1 MKKIKTTDIIA
12 GSAMPLKSGSLNHLQ
27 SANQEGIFS
36 LAQSELFQ
44 RNGVSAGYANPQ
56 ALYGLAYTIAGST
69 WSIESGCLV
78 FGTEMYLCDSTIGIS
93 LGLGQVVIGTITTTY
108 LTATNA
114 DPVVFSDS
122 TSNNVHEIRKIVWS
136 AGTSGS
142 PGTIDFVNI
151 QYLGRWI
158 EQTYSAGNLTT
169 SNASTW
175 TIPAGASNFKV
186 KTQRRG
192 STMIVDFYIN
202 QSSITSVS
210 GSAAPTYLSLSL
222 AITDRIKG
230 NFRTI
235 CYYQNPS
242 AALDSGACRVIAVSG
257 TREIR
262 FTPVTVANWDFEIGS
277 ADVYGQIAIE
287 LDNNES

>member
-12 GSAMPLKSGSLNHLQ
+12 GSAMPLKSGSLDHLQ

-36 LAQSELFQ
+36 LAQSALFQ

-56 ALYGLAYTIAGST
+56 ALYGLSYTVSGST
-69 WSIESGCLV
+69 WGIESGCLV
-78 FGTEMYLCDSTIGIS
+78 FGTEMYLCDTTIGIS

-142 PGTIDFVNI
+142 GSFDFVNI

-158 EQTYSAGNLTT
+158 EQTYSAGDLTAATGLWNL
-169 SNASTW
+169 
-175 TIPAGASNFKV
+175 PGGAANFDV

-192 STMIVDFYIN
+192 STMIVDFYIVN
-202 QSSITSVS
+202 SSVGSSTS
-210 GSAAPTYLSLSL
+210 YLSLNL
-222 AITDRIKG
+222 ASSDRIKG
-230 NFRTI
+230 NFH
-235 CYYQNPS
+235 
-242 AALDSGACRVIAVSG
+242 AVGFYADGNQTPTEGMMKIVAVDG
-257 TREIR
+257 TRELRMYQIDGS
-262 FTPVTVANWDFEIGS
+262 NWASDILTI
-277 ADVYGQIAIE
+277 DVSGQITIE
-287 LDNNES
+287 MDCNES

>member
-1 MKKIKTTDIIA
+1 MKKIKTSNIIA
-12 GSAMPLKSGSLNHLQ
+12 GSAMPLKSGSLDHLQ

-44 RNGVSAGYANPQ
+44 RNGVSAGYGSPQ
-56 ALYGLAYTIAGST
+56 ALYGLGYTVSGST

-78 FGTEMYLCDSTIGIS
+78 FGTEMYLCDSTVGIT
-93 LGLGQVVIGTITTTY
+93 LGVGQVVIGTITTTF

-142 PGTIDFVNI
+142 GSFNFTDI

-158 EQTYSAGNLTT
+158 DYAYSASYLSAATGAWTVAT
-169 SNASTW
+169 S
-175 TIPAGASNFKV
+175 SNFQV
-186 KTQRRG
+186 RVQRRG
-192 STMIVDFYIN
+192 STATISIYIVASTI
-202 QSSITSVS
+202 
-210 GSAAPTYLSLSL
+210 SLTTTTL
-222 AITDRIKG
+222 TLTLPFTDRFKG
-230 NFRTI
+230 NFGGVCHAEYTI
-235 CYYQNPS
+235 SSTRHVAKMVAIN
-242 AALDSGACRVIAVSG
+242 G
-257 TREIR
+257 TRDIEFSIVSPFWTGTTNGFNLFGEI
-262 FTPVTVANWDFEIGS
+262 VV
-277 ADVYGQIAIE
+277 Q

>member
-12 GSAMPLKSGSLNHLQ
+12 GSAMPLKSGSLDHLQ

-44 RNGVSAGYANPQ
+44 RQGVTPSYGTPQ
-56 ALYGLAYTIAGST
+56 AMYGLGYSFSGLT
-69 WSIESGCLV
+69 WNIESGMLV
-78 FGTEMYLCDSTIGIS
+78 FGSEMFLCDTAVGVVLSIGE
-93 LGLGQVVIGTITTTY
+93 VVIGTITTTY

-136 AGTSGS
+136 AGVSGT
-142 PGTIDFVNI
+142 GDMDFLDI

-158 EQTYSAGNLTT
+158 EQTYSAGDLT
-169 SNASTW
+169 ASTGNW
-175 TIPAGASNFKV
+175 TIPGGAADFEV

-202 QSSITSVS
+202 NSTL
-210 GSAAPTYLSLSL
+210 SANPAYLSLSL
-222 AITDRIKG
+222 SSTDRIKST
-230 NFRTI
+230 FRNV
-235 CYYQNPS
+235 CYFKNPS
-242 AALDSGACRVIAVSG
+242 ALTPEGVCKVEAVSG
-257 TREIR
+257 TRELR
-262 FTPVTVANWDFEIGS
+262 FSPLSVGTWILDTATV
-277 ADVYGQIAIE
+277 DVWGQIIIE
-287 LDNNES
+287 MDCNES

>member
-1 MKKIKTTDIIA
+1 MKKIKTSNIIA
-12 GSAMPLKSGSLNHLQ
+12 GSAMPLKSGSLDHLQ

-44 RNGVSAGYANPQ
+44 RNGVSAGYGSPQ
-56 ALYGLAYTIAGST
+56 ALYGLGYTVSGST

-93 LGLGQVVIGTITTTY
+93 LGLGQVVVGTITTTY

-142 PGTIDFVNI
+142 GSFNFTDV

-158 EQTYSAGNLTT
+158 EQTYSAADLTT
-169 SNASTW
+169 NNASTW

-242 AALDSGACRVIAVSG
+242 AALDAGACRVVAIDG

-277 ADVYGQIAIE
+277 ADVYGQITIE

>member
-56 ALYGLAYTIAGST
+56 ALYGLACTVSGSS

-78 FGTEMYLCDSTIGIS
+78 FGTEMYLCDTTLGIS
-93 LGLGQVVIGTITTTY
+93 LGLGQVVVGTITTTY

-136 AGTSGS
+136 AGASGS
-142 PGTIDFVNI
+142 GSFDFVNM

-158 EQTYSAGNLTT
+158 EQTYSAGNLST

-175 TIPAGASNFKV
+175 SIPAGATNFKV

-210 GSAAPTYLSLSL
+210 GSSTPTYLSLTLST
-222 AITDRIKG
+222 ADKIKG

-235 CYYQNPS
+235 GFYQNPS
-242 AALDSGACRVIAVSG
+242 AALDQGACRVVAVDG

-262 FTPVTVANWDFEIGS
+262 FTPATVNTWDFEIGS
-277 ADVYGQIAIE
+277 ADVYGQITIE
-287 LDNNES
+287 LDNNQS

>member
-56 ALYGLAYTIAGST
+56 ALYGLSYTVSGST

-78 FGTEMYLCDSTIGIS
+78 FGTEMYLCDTTLGIS

-114 DPVVFSDS
+114 DPVIFSDS

-158 EQTYSAGNLTT
+158 EQTYSAGDLTAATGLWNL
-169 SNASTW
+169 
-175 TIPAGASNFKV
+175 PGGAANFDV

-192 STMIVDFYIN
+192 STMIVDFYIVN
-202 QSSITSVS
+202 SSVNSSTS
-210 GSAAPTYLSLSL
+210 YLSLNL
-222 AITDRIKG
+222 ASSDRIKG
-230 NFRTI
+230 NFH
-235 CYYQNPS
+235 
-242 AALDSGACRVIAVSG
+242 AVGFYADGNQTPPEGMMKIVAVDG
-257 TREIR
+257 TRELRMYQIDGS
-262 FTPVTVANWDFEIGS
+262 NWASDILTI
-277 ADVYGQIAIE
+277 DVSGQITIE
-287 LDNNES
+287 MDCNES

>member
-56 ALYGLAYTIAGST
+56 ALYGLAYTVSGST
-69 WSIESGCLV
+69 WAIESGCLV
-78 FGTEMYLCDSTIGIS
+78 FGTEMYLCDTTLGIN
-93 LGLGQVVIGTITTTY
+93 LGVGQVVVGTITTTY

-114 DPVVFSDS
+114 DPVIFSDS

-136 AGTSGS
+136 AGVSGS
-142 PGTIDFVNI
+142 GSFDFVNM

-158 EQTYSAGNLTT
+158 EQTYSAGDLST

-175 TIPAGASNFKV
+175 TIPAGATNFKV

-192 STMIVDFYIN
+192 STMIVDFYILN
-202 QSSITSVS
+202 STIASVF
-210 GSAAPTYLSLSL
+210 GSTNPTYLSLTL
-222 AITDRIKG
+222 NIADRIKG
-230 NFRTI
+230 NFRSV
-235 CYYQNPS
+235 CYYQNP
-242 AALDSGACRVIAVSG
+242 AASPAAGIATVLAVDG
-257 TREIR
+257 TRELR
-262 FTPVTVANWDFEIGS
+262 FTPSVVGTWQFEIGTV
-277 ADVYGQIAIE
+277 DVYGQITIE
-287 LDNNES
+287 LDNNQS

>member
-36 LAQSELFQ
+36 LAQSALFQ

-56 ALYGLAYTIAGST
+56 ALYGLAYTVSGST
-69 WSIESGCLV
+69 WLIESGCLV
-78 FGTEMYLCDSTIGIS
+78 FGTEMYLCDTTLGIS
-93 LGLGQVVIGTITTTY
+93 LGVGQVVVGTITTTF

-136 AGTSGS
+136 AGVSGS
-142 PGTIDFVNI
+142 GSFDFVNM

-158 EQTYSAGNLTT
+158 EQTYSAGDLTAAT
-169 SNASTW
+169 GNW
-175 TIPAGASNFKV
+175 TIPSGATDFKV

-192 STMIVDFYIN
+192 STMIVDFYIFN
-202 QSSITSVS
+202 STVS
-210 GSAAPTYLSLSL
+210 ATPTYLSLSL
-222 AITDRIKG
+222 NTADRIKG
-230 NFRTI
+230 TFRTI
-235 CYYQNPS
+235 CYYQNPA
-242 AALDSGACRVIAVSG
+242 AALQAGACRVEAVNG
-257 TREIR
+257 TRELR
-262 FTPVTVANWDFEIGS
+262 FTPGTVATWTTDAG
-277 ADVYGQIAIE
+277 AVDVYGQITIE
-287 LDNNES
+287 LDNNQS

>member
-56 ALYGLAYTIAGST
+56 ALYGLAYTVSGST

-78 FGTEMYLCDSTIGIS
+78 FGTEMYLCDSTVGIV
-93 LGLGQVVIGTITTTY
+93 LGLGQVVVGTITTTY

-114 DPVVFSDS
+114 DPVIFSDS

-136 AGTSGS
+136 AGVSGS
-142 PGTIDFVNI
+142 GSFDFVNI

-158 EQTYSAGNLTT
+158 TQNYSAGRMTAATGL
-169 SNASTW
+169 W
-175 TIPAGASNFKV
+175 TLPGGSPNFDM

-192 STMIVDFYIN
+192 STLLIDFSIVS
-202 QSSITSVS
+202 SSI
-210 GSAAPTYLSLSL
+210 GSATAYISLSL
-222 AITDRIKG
+222 AQTDKIKG
-230 NFRTI
+230 NFHAVGFYANGNQTPTEGMMKIVAVDGSRELRMYQIDGSNWAADIITI
-235 CYYQNPS
+235 
-242 AALDSGACRVIAVSG
+242 DVSG
-257 TREIR
+257 
-262 FTPVTVANWDFEIGS
+262 
-277 ADVYGQIAIE
+277 QISVE
-287 LDNNES
+287 MDCNES

>member
-56 ALYGLAYTIAGST
+56 ALYGLSYTVSGST

-78 FGTEMYLCDSTIGIS
+78 FGTEMYLCDTTLGIS

-114 DPVVFSDS
+114 DPVIFSDS

-158 EQTYSAGNLTT
+158 EQTYSAGDLTAATGLWNL
-169 SNASTW
+169 
-175 TIPAGASNFKV
+175 PGGAANFDV

-192 STMIVDFYIN
+192 STMIVDFYIVN
-202 QSSITSVS
+202 SSVGSSTS
-210 GSAAPTYLSLSL
+210 YLSLNL
-222 AITDRIKG
+222 ASSDRILKDFHAVG
-230 NFRTI
+230 
-235 CYYQNPS
+235 YYSNSNQTPTQGMIN
-242 AALDSGACRVIAVSG
+242 ITAVAG

-262 FTPVTVANWDFEIGS
+262 LSPIPTANWVIVVGDC
-277 ADVYGQIAIE
+277 DVKGQITIE
-287 LDNNES
+287 MDCNES

>member
-44 RNGVSAGYANPQ
+44 RTGVSAGYANPQ
-56 ALYGLAYTIAGST
+56 ALYGLSYTVSGST

-78 FGTEMYLCDSTIGIS
+78 FGTEMYLCDATLGIV
-93 LGLGQVVIGTITTTY
+93 LGTGQVVVGTITTTY

-114 DPVVFSDS
+114 DPVIFSDS

-136 AGTSGS
+136 AGASGS
-142 PGTIDFVNI
+142 GSFDFVNM

-158 EQTYSAGNLTT
+158 EQTYSAGDLTAAT
-169 SNASTW
+169 GLW
-175 TIPAGASNFKV
+175 TIPAGAADFKV

-202 QSSITSVS
+202 NSTL
-210 GSAAPTYLSLSL
+210 SANPAYLSLLLNS
-222 AITDRIKG
+222 ADRIKST
-230 NFRTI
+230 FRNI
-235 CYYQNPS
+235 CYFENPS
-242 AALDSGACRVIAVSG
+242 ALTAKGACKVEAVSG
-257 TREIR
+257 TRELR
-262 FTPVTVANWDFEIGS
+262 FTPMIVGTWI
-277 ADVYGQIAIE
+277 ADTASVDVWGQITIE
-287 LDNNES
+287 MDCNQS

>member
-1 MKKIKTTDIIA
+1 MKKIKTSNIIA
-12 GSAMPLKSGSLNHLQ
+12 SSAMPLKSGSLDHLQ

-44 RNGVSAGYANPQ
+44 RTGVSAGYANPQ
-56 ALYGLAYTIAGST
+56 ALYGLAYTVSGST
-69 WSIESGCLV
+69 WGIESGCLV
-78 FGTEMYLCDSTIGIS
+78 FGTEMYLCDTTLGIS

-142 PGTIDFVNI
+142 GSFNFTDI
-151 QYLGRWI
+151 QYLGRWL
-158 EQTYSAGNLTT
+158 EQTYSAGDLTAATGLWNL
-169 SNASTW
+169 
-175 TIPAGASNFKV
+175 PGGAADFKV

-192 STMIVDFYIN
+192 STMIVDFYIVN
-202 QSSITSVS
+202 SSVGSSTS
-210 GSAAPTYLSLSL
+210 YLSLNL
-222 AITDRIKG
+222 ASSDRILKDFHAVG
-230 NFRTI
+230 
-235 CYYQNPS
+235 YYSNSNQTPTQGMIN
-242 AALDSGACRVIAVSG
+242 ITAVAG

-262 FTPVTVANWDFEIGS
+262 LSPIPTANWVIVVGDC
-277 ADVYGQIAIE
+277 DVKGQITIE
-287 LDNNES
+287 MDCNES

>member
-12 GSAMPLKSGSLNHLQ
+12 GSAMPLKSGSLDHLQ

-44 RNGVSAGYANPQ
+44 RTGVVNSYAIPQ
-56 ALYGLAYTIAGST
+56 ALYGLSYTVSGST

-78 FGTEMYLCDSTIGIS
+78 FGTEMYLCDTTLGIS

-158 EQTYSAGNLTT
+158 AQTYSAGRMTAATGLWNL
-169 SNASTW
+169 
-175 TIPAGASNFKV
+175 PGGAANFDV

-192 STMIVDFYIN
+192 STMIVDFYIVN
-202 QSSITSVS
+202 SSVGSSTS
-210 GSAAPTYLSLSL
+210 YLSLNL
-222 AITDRIKG
+222 ASSDRILKDFHAVG
-230 NFRTI
+230 
-235 CYYQNPS
+235 YYSNSNQTPTQGMIN
-242 AALDSGACRVIAVSG
+242 ITAVAG

-262 FTPVTVANWDFEIGS
+262 LSPIPTANWVIVVGDC
-277 ADVYGQIAIE
+277 DVKGQITIE
-287 LDNNES
+287 MDCNES

>member
-56 ALYGLAYTIAGST
+56 ALYGLGYTIAGST

-78 FGTEMYLCDSTIGIS
+78 FGTEMYLCDSTVGIV
-93 LGLGQVVIGTITTTY
+93 LGLGQVVVGTITTTF

-114 DPVVFSDS
+114 DPVIFSDS

-136 AGTSGS
+136 AGASGT
-142 PGTIDFVNI
+142 PGTFDFVNM

-158 EQTYSAGNLTT
+158 EQTYSAGNLTAAT
-169 SNASTW
+169 GNW
-175 TIPAGASNFKV
+175 TIPAGAADFKV

-192 STMIVDFYIN
+192 STMMIDFYIN
-202 QSSITSVS
+202 NSTVS
-210 GSAAPTYLSLSL
+210 ATPTYLSLSL
-222 AITDRIKG
+222 SMTDRIKG
-230 NFRTI
+230 TFRTI

-242 AALDSGACRVIAVSG
+242 AALQAGACRVEAVNG
-257 TREIR
+257 TRELR
-262 FTPVTVANWDFEIGS
+262 FTPVTVATWTTDTG
-277 ADVYGQIAIE
+277 AVDVYGQITIE

>member
-44 RNGVSAGYANPQ
+44 RTGVSAGYANPQ
-56 ALYGLAYTIAGST
+56 ALYGLSYTVSGST

-78 FGTEMYLCDSTIGIS
+78 FGTEMYLCDATLGIV
-93 LGLGQVVIGTITTTY
+93 LGTGQVVVGTITTTY

-114 DPVVFSDS
+114 DPVIFSDS

-136 AGTSGS
+136 AGTSGT
-142 PGTIDFVNI
+142 PGTFDFVNM

-158 EQTYSAGNLTT
+158 EQTYSAGNLTAAT
-169 SNASTW
+169 GLW
-175 TIPAGASNFKV
+175 TIPAGAADFKV

-192 STMIVDFYIN
+192 STMIVDFYIVN
-202 QSSITSVS
+202 SSVGSSTS
-210 GSAAPTYLSLSL
+210 YLSLNL
-222 AITDRIKG
+222 ASSDRILKDFHAVG
-230 NFRTI
+230 
-235 CYYQNPS
+235 YYSNSNQTPTQGMIN
-242 AALDSGACRVIAVSG
+242 ITAVAG

-262 FTPVTVANWDFEIGS
+262 LSPIPTANWVIVVGDC
-277 ADVYGQIAIE
+277 DVKGQITIE
-287 LDNNES
+287 MDCNES

>member
-12 GSAMPLKSGSLNHLQ
+12 GSAMPLKSGSLDHLQ

-36 LAQSELFQ
+36 LAQSALFQ

-56 ALYGLAYTIAGST
+56 ALYGLSYTVSGST

-78 FGTEMYLCDSTIGIS
+78 FGTEMYLCNTTLGIS

-142 PGTIDFVNI
+142 GDMDFLDI

-158 EQTYSAGNLTT
+158 EQTYSAGDLTAAT
-169 SNASTW
+169 GLW
-175 TIPAGASNFKV
+175 TLPGGAPNFDV

-192 STMIVDFYIN
+192 STMIVDFYIVN
-202 QSSITSVS
+202 SSVGSSTS
-210 GSAAPTYLSLSL
+210 YLSLNL
-222 AITDRIKG
+222 ASSDRILKDFHAVG
-230 NFRTI
+230 
-235 CYYQNPS
+235 YYSNSNQTPTQGMIN
-242 AALDSGACRVIAVSG
+242 ITAVAG

-262 FTPVTVANWDFEIGS
+262 LSPIPTANWVIVVGDC
-277 ADVYGQIAIE
+277 DVKGQITIE
-287 LDNNES
+287 MDCNES

>member
-56 ALYGLAYTIAGST
+56 ALYGLGYTIVGST
-69 WSIESGCLV
+69 WAIESGCLV
-78 FGTEMYLCDSTIGIS
+78 FGTEMYLCDGTLGIS
-93 LGLGQVVIGTITTTY
+93 LGVGQVVVGTITTTY

-142 PGTIDFVNI
+142 GSFNFTDI

-158 EQTYSAGNLTT
+158 DWGYSSSYLA
-169 SNASTW
+169 ASTGLW
-175 TIPAGASNFKV
+175 TVPGGASNFKL

-192 STMIVDFYIN
+192 STLIVDFYVV
-202 QSSITSVS
+202 SSTISS
-210 GSAAPTYLSLSL
+210 NPTYVAVVLPT
-222 AITDRIKG
+222 TDKIKG
-230 NFRTI
+230 NFRTVF
-235 CYYQNPS
+235 YYDNANQTPKT
-242 AALDSGACRVIAVSG
+242 GMCKVIAVDG

-262 FTPVTVANWDFEIGS
+262 ISPEDGANWVTLVAGVSI
-277 ADVYGQIAIE
+277 YGQITIE
-287 LDNNES
+287 MDCNES